1 MISYNFKDCNVLCY
15 CKYYTVKQTSMNIV
29 VIRTRVRH
37 EPQKRNGKHY
47 NWKKL
52 FHGSCKIGPR
62 IIRKQLKNRCWTPV
76 LRLLSPPPPPA
87 PLPRAVTSQQESL
100 LIANDITSL
109 ILLHEKFLQ
118 FDRLRGVVFQP
129 NLKYVHVKITNPVR
143 VVV

>member
-15 CKYYTVKQTSMNIV
+15 RKYYTVKQTSMNIV
-29 VIRTRVRH
+29 FIRTRVRH

-76 LRLLSPPPPPA
+76 LRLLSPPTPPP
-87 PLPRAVTSQQESL
+87 PPPSPERWRANKSPCWSL
-100 LIANDITSL
+100 MILHLLYCYMRNFCNLIGLEEWYFNLSWNTYMWKL
-109 ILLHEKFLQ
+109 QILC
-118 FDRLRGVVFQP
+118 G
-129 NLKYVHVKITNPVR
+129 
-143 VVV
+143 